1 MSSTEMRD
9 EAGNATWA
17 LHGIVTTISRLI
29 NDVGPTHV
37 IVAGDAKGTS
47 DTRRAM
53 LPEYKATRS
62 KAEPD
67 LRYALDTYPRLLE
80 SIGISFLSDETWEGD
95 DVMASVARWGREN
108 NAEVFLVTS
117 DKDAYPLIDDN
128 YCRLIN
134 PDGTRVTS
142 KRVETKYG
150 IPHHLYTHM
159 AALCGEK
166 SDNIPGIP
174 KVGPKTAAVLINA
187 FGAALTEAVTDE
199 AKLATVLSA
208 KMAANVAAHSER
220 YLFNLSLIKLRE
232 HIDVDEAVAQSALSS
247 IDPAAALAFLTGMGL
262 KTAGAH
268 FVRAVS

>member
-1 MSSTEMRD
+1 MGQMARHDKGMKILVIDGSNICHRSHWGMSSTEMRD

-95 DVMASVARWGREN
+95 DVMSTEPSALNV
-108 NAEVFLVTS
+108 
-117 DKDAYPLIDDN
+117 PL
-128 YCRLIN
+128 
-134 PDGTRVTS
+134 
-142 KRVETKYG
+142 
-150 IPHHLYTHM
+150 
-159 AALCGEK
+159 
-166 SDNIPGIP
+166 
-174 KVGPKTAAVLINA
+174 VGP
-187 FGAALTEAVTDE
+187 
-199 AKLATVLSA
+199 S
-208 KMAANVAAHSER
+208 NVATRPASIDHS
-220 YLFNLSLIKLRE
+220 
-232 HIDVDEAVAQSALSS
+232 SARACPSS
-247 IDPAAALAFLTGMGL
+247 IA
-262 KTAGAH
+262 
-268 FVRAVS
+268 